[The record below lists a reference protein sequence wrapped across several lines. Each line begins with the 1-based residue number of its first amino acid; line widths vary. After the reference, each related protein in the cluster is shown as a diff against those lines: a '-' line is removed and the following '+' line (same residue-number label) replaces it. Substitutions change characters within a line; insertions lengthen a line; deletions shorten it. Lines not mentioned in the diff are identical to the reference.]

1 MQSAPVPVSS
11 HDCANEVWIVLMRS
25 IVGSEIAAPDL
36 IGGSGDS
43 CGCHESK
50 EESKNRHGSVVADML
65 DVGL

>member
-11 HDCANEVWIVLMRS
+11 HDCANEVRIVLMRS

-43 CGCHESK
+43 CDCRESK
-50 EESKNRHGSVVADML
+50 EGSENLHG
-65 DVGL
+65 